1 MMKDRRS
8 IFLVILLLVVSGC
21 ATIPTGPSV
30 MVMPSS
36 GKSFEQFQ
44 ADDAICRQFAYEQ
57 VGGLTGQEAAQR
69 SAVSSAVI
77 GTALGAA
84 AGAAIGS
91 VSGSVGAGAAIGAGS
106 GLLLGSAAGTGY
118 ASSSY
123 YEAQRRYDSAYMQCM
138 YGKGN
143 QVPGGATPTRRVR
156 RMGPPPPPPDL
167 RTATRDYYP
176 PPYSA
181 PPPPPAPK
189 VIDKI
194 TLMIHFDIDK
204 SNIRKSDEAELKRGI
219 NFVKK
224 YPRSKVRV
232 EGHTDSVGSDKY
244 NQELSERRAEGV
256 KNYLVQKGAVDASKI
271 TSVGYGETR
280 PVASNKTEQGKA
292 QNRRVEI
299 LILSD

>member
-1 MMKDRRS
+1 
-8 IFLVILLLVVSGC
+8 
-21 ATIPTGPSV
+21 
-30 MVMPSS
+30 MVMPPG

-57 VGGLTGQEAAQR
+57 VGGVTGQEAAQR

-91 VSGSVGAGAAIGAGS
+91 ASGNVGAGAAIGAGS

-118 ASSSY
+118 ASGSY
-123 YEAQRRYDSAYMQCM
+123 YEAQRRYDNAYMQCM
-138 YGKGN
+138 YAKGN
-143 QVPGGATPTRRVR
+143 QIPGTTTRRVR
-156 RMGPPPPPPDL
+156 RVAQAPPPPDL
-167 RTATRDYYP
+167 RTVSRDYYP
-176 PPYSA
+176 PPYSV
-181 PPPPPAPK
+181 PPPPPPPK

-204 SNIRKSDEAELKRGI
+204 SDIRKSDEAELKRGI
-219 NFVKK
+219 DFVKK
-224 YPRSKVRV
+224 YPGSKVRV
-232 EGHTDSVGSDKY
+232 EGHTDSVGTDKY
-244 NQELSERRAEGV
+244 NQKLSERRAEAV
-256 KNYLVQKGAVDASKI
+256 KNYLVQEGAVDASKI
-271 TSVGYGETR
+271 TSVGHGETR
-280 PVASNKTEQGKA
+280 PVASNETKQGKA

>member
-1 MMKDRRS
+1 
-8 IFLVILLLVVSGC
+8 
-21 ATIPTGPSV
+21 

-91 VSGSVGAGAAIGAGS
+91 VSGSAGAGAAIGAGS

-138 YGKGN
+138 YAKGN
-143 QVPGGATPTRRVR
+143 QVPGGATPTRHVR
-156 RMGPPPPPPDL
+156 RMVPPPPPPDL
-167 RTATRDYYP
+167 SRTAPRAYYP
-176 PPYSA
+176 SSY
-181 PPPPPAPK
+181 PPPPPPPK
-189 VIDKI
+189 VIDRI
-194 TLMIHFDIDK
+194 TLLIHFDTDK
-204 SNIRKSDEAELKRGI
+204 SNIRISDEAELRRGI
-219 NFVKK
+219 DFVKK
-224 YPRSKVRV
+224 YPGSEVRV
-232 EGHTDSVGSDKY
+232 EGHTDSVGTDRY
-244 NQELSERRAEGV
+244 NQKLSERRAEAV

-271 TSVGYGETR
+271 TSAGYGETR
-280 PVASNKTEQGKA
+280 PVASNKTGQGKA